1 MEEIV
6 GAKLQSTLGRLETN
20 HRPDTN
26 MGGSMSVARVV
37 KVHHKSAT
45 ADVILVNSGDIYS
58 SEPAKEGRFAARI
71 LQRNSFY
78 DEKSQRYWGSLEPY
92 AEGSLVLVAFL
103 DGMKARPVIMGAFH
117 RPRNIENVS
126 PIQYPLREKNPGYE
140 RREALKRLD
149 VLPNMTYSKVDGEGN
164 IEKTFG
170 NKSFFVVYNESAD
183 SQNAIT
189 DRHDG
194 FNHDDLSENDKRTGL
209 TIDTDWAESQT
220 RHKVLYVHRDR
231 ENKTLTK
238 VFIDVEGMLRITRD
252 NNDGKLSYIELGKGG
267 EILFRRQLDS
277 DEHGEGTKVASVTIT
292 DTGEILN
299 EWVNGDDV
307 SKVTISENVNVE
319 TKGDFNVLCK
329 KFNLTEG

>member
-1 MEEIV
+1 
-6 GAKLQSTLGRLETN
+6 
-20 HRPDTN
+20 
-26 MGGSMSVARVV
+26 MSVARIM

-45 ADVILVNSGDIYS
+45 ADVILVNSGDNYS
-58 SEPAKEGRFAARI
+58 SESKKEGRFAARI
-71 LQRNSFY
+71 LQRNSYY

-103 DGMKARPVIMGAFH
+103 DGMKARPIIMGAFH
-117 RPRNIENVS
+117 RPKNLENVS
-126 PIQYPLREKNPGYE
+126 PVQYPLREKNPGYE

-170 NKSFFVVYNESAD
+170 NKSFFVAYNEAAD

-209 TIDTDWAESQT
+209 TIDTDWEESRT
-220 RHKVLYVHRDR
+220 KHKLLYVHRDY

-238 VFIDVEGMLRITRD
+238 IFMDPNGMLRITRD
-252 NNDGKLSYIELGKGG
+252 KNDGKLSYLELSDDG
-267 EILFRRQLDS
+267 ELKFRRQQDS
-277 DEHGEGTKVASVTIT
+277 DEHGEGTKTSTVLIK
-292 DTGEILN
+292 D
-299 EWVNGDDV
+299 NGDI
-307 SKVTISENVNVE
+307 VTEWLDGSNSSILTINENVSVE

-329 KFNLTEG
+329 KFNLTEE